1 MARVRVRVFNAQALA
16 EARRLST
23 DERGRIA
30 REAAAD
36 ARADA
41 PVRTGEYRDGIGV
54 QVDGNEVRLVDTD
67 PEAIHK
73 EYGTLDT
80 AAHAVLTDA
89 ARKRGRY
96 RGWTPR

>member
-1 MARVRVRVFNAQALA
+1 MAVRVRVFNAQALR

-23 DERGRIA
+23 IERVVVA
-30 REAAAD
+30 REAAAE

-41 PVRTGEYRDGIGV
+41 PVRTGEYRDGITV
-54 QVDGNEVRLVDTD
+54 QTESDEVRLVDTD

-73 EYGTLDT
+73 EYGTSDT
-80 AAHAVLTDA
+80 PAHAVLTDA

>member
-1 MARVRVRVFNAQALA
+1 MAVRVRVFHAQALA

-23 DERGRIA
+23 VQRVVVA
-30 REAAAD
+30 REAAAE

-41 PVRTGEYRDGIGV
+41 PVRTGEYRDGITV
-54 QVDGNEVRLVDTD
+54 QTEGDEVRLVDTD
-67 PEAIHK
+67 PEASHK
-73 EYGTLDT
+73 EYGTSDT
-80 AAHAVLTDA
+80 PAHAVLTDA